1 MDKLRKYAG
10 LLNDAAPQG
19 EFLAFINEDEAKML
33 EDAGGS
39 GLLTRFGIPSYRV
52 GGQAGREYGGGGAS
66 RSGGSSG
73 GGNRSGGGGADR
85 DGGSSARER
94 AAQQSR
100 ERAAQQRAAQKAAQE
115 RAARDRQREQYAA
128 ARTVTPA
135 KRTVTVP
142 QRDDAPYQMVGG
154 QRVAVGD
161 PRIEEAANIVD
172 TRSPFEKGVES
183 VIDFYKQGGFLGAI
197 GRTLSPLSESIQQ
210 KAMTFGLNRKIDSL
224 MGELDLSNP
233 NSMNNPKLLDLQ
245 KDLADVQAGTFKQ
258 SDYTAKYGSGDV
270 TNPLDASFNPAALS
284 GSERQE
290 LQNLFTPELS
300 YAISGTTPQQS
311 MVNQYF
317 ANLGMSGQSPL
328 SSKLETDYNTAKQSI
343 NSLLGIVPPS
353 QQFGYSSDP
362 YGGLLATNLATN
374 PFNIP
379 YLQQRGLI

>member
-52 GGQAGREYGGGGAS
+52 GGQAGREYGGGGGS
-66 RSGGSSG
+66 RSSGSSG

-85 DGGSSARER
+85 DGGSSAREQ
-94 AAQQSR
+94 AAQRSR

-183 VIDFYKQGGFLGAI
+183 VIDFYKKGGFLGAI

-290 LQNLFTPELS
+290 LQNLFTPELT

>member
-1 MDKLRKYAG
+1 MNTSKTNLKKYAG
-10 LLNDAAPQG
+10 LLNDVAPDNH
-19 EFLAFINEDEAKML
+19 FLAYITPEEKNL
-33 EDAGGS
+33 LVDAGGVKTPTPS
-39 GLLTRFGIPSYRV
+39 GIFAYPPL
-52 GGQAGREYGGGGAS
+52 GQPGTSPGTT
-66 RSGGSSG
+66 SSG
-73 GGNRSGGGGADR
+73 GFSGGRGGGADR
-85 DGGSSARER
+85 QQYS
-94 AAQQSR
+94 AQQTQ
-100 ERAAQQRAAQKAAQE
+100 RAAQQRAAQQQKQRDEQAA
-115 RAARDRQREQYAA
+115 RQREQYAA

-135 KRTVTVP
+135 KKTVTVP

-161 PRIEEAANIVD
+161 PRIEEAANVVD

-183 VIDFYKQGGFLGAI
+183 VIDFYKKGGFLGAI

-224 MGELDLSNP
+224 IGELDLSNP

-245 KDLADVQAGTFKQ
+245 KDLADVQAGKFKQ

-290 LQNLFTPELS
+290 LQNLFTPELT

>member
-1 MDKLRKYAG
+1 MDKLKKYAG

-66 RSGGSSG
+66 RSSGSSG

-85 DGGSSARER
+85 DGGSSAREQ
-94 AAQQSR
+94 AAQRSR

-161 PRIEEAANIVD
+161 PRIEEAANVVD

-183 VIDFYKQGGFLGAI
+183 VIDFYKKGGFLGKI
-197 GRTLSPLSESIQQ
+197 LSPLSESIQQ

-290 LQNLFTPELS
+290 LQNLFTPELT

-328 SSKLETDYNTAKQSI
+328 SSQLETDYNAAKAKI
-343 NSLLGIVPPS
+343 NNLLNITPVS
-353 QQFGYSSDP
+353 QQFGYSADP
-362 YGGLLATNLATN
+362 YGGLLASNLQTN
-374 PFNIP
+374 PFNIE
-379 YLQQRGLI
+379 YLRTRGLI

>member
-1 MDKLRKYAG
+1 MNTSKTNLKKYAG
-10 LLNDAAPQG
+10 LLNDVAPDNH
-19 EFLAFINEDEAKML
+19 FLAYITPEEKNL
-33 EDAGGS
+33 LVDAGGVKTPTPS
-39 GLLTRFGIPSYRV
+39 GIFAYPPL
-52 GGQAGREYGGGGAS
+52 GQPGTSPGTT
-66 RSGGSSG
+66 SSG
-73 GGNRSGGGGADR
+73 GFSGGRGGGADR
-85 DGGSSARER
+85 QQYSAQQTQR
-94 AAQQSR
+94 AAQQK
-100 ERAAQQRAAQKAAQE
+100 AAQQQKQRDEQAA
-115 RAARDRQREQYAA
+115 RQREQYAA

-135 KRTVTVP
+135 KKTVTVP

-183 VIDFYKQGGFLGAI
+183 VIDFYKKGGFLGAI

-290 LQNLFTPELS
+290 LQNLFTPELT

-328 SSKLETDYNTAKQSI
+328 SSQLETDYNAAKAKI
-343 NSLLGIVPPS
+343 NNLLNITPVS
-353 QQFGYSSDP
+353 QQFGYSTDP
-362 YGGLLATNLATN
+362 YGGLLASNLQTN
-374 PFNIP
+374 PFNIE
-379 YLQQRGLI
+379 YLRTRGLI

>member
-52 GGQAGREYGGGGAS
+52 GGQAGREYGGGGGS
-66 RSGGSSG
+66 RSSGSSG

-85 DGGSSARER
+85 DNRQQYSARQYTAPKPKPKPIPDRGRGQTPKPTPKPKPKVTKPEPKVDVGFQEALR
-94 AAQQSR
+94 KQKIRQQ
-100 ERAAQQRAAQKAAQE
+100 
-115 RAARDRQREQYAA
+115 DP
-128 ARTVTPA
+128 VFGDPD
-135 KRTVTVP
+135 P
-142 QRDDAPYQMVGG
+142 QIDAP
-154 QRVAVGD
+154 
-161 PRIEEAANIVD
+161 IEERDTITSFLDNYAANI
-172 TRSPFEKGVES
+172 
-183 VIDFYKQGGFLGAI
+183 A
-197 GRTLSPLSESIQQ
+197 
-210 KAMTFGLNRKIDSL
+210 
-224 MGELDLSNP
+224 SNP
-233 NSMNNPKLLDLQ
+233 LEIGLIGALKTAYQTKQARSMLEGTPGYEFLRDGSVVQ
-245 KDLADVQAGTFKQ
+245 SEQARLAGGGADQDRSQAL
-258 SDYTAKYGSGDV
+258 
-270 TNPLDASFNPAALS
+270 TNIISQVP
-284 GSERQE
+284 
-290 LQNLFTPELS
+290 
-300 YAISGTTPQQS
+300 YAISGTTHQQS

-362 YGGLLATNLATN
+362 YGGLMATNLATN

>member
-1 MDKLRKYAG
+1 MNTSKTNLKKYAG

-52 GGQAGREYGGGGAS
+52 SGQAGREYGGGGAS
-66 RSGGSSG
+66 RSSGSSG

-85 DGGSSARER
+85 QQYSAQQTQR
-94 AAQQSR
+94 AAQQK
-100 ERAAQQRAAQKAAQE
+100 AAQKQKDEQAA
-115 RAARDRQREQYAA
+115 RQREQYSA

-135 KRTVTVP
+135 KKTVTVP

-161 PRIEEAANIVD
+161 PRIEEAANVVD

-183 VIDFYKQGGFLGAI
+183 VIDFYKKGGFLGAI

-290 LQNLFTPELS
+290 LQNLFTPELT

-328 SSKLETDYNTAKQSI
+328 SSQLETDYNAAKAKI
-343 NSLLGIVPPS
+343 NNLLNITPVS
-353 QQFGYSSDP
+353 QQFGYSADP
-362 YGGLLATNLATN
+362 YGGLLASNLQTN
-374 PFNIP
+374 PFNIE
-379 YLQQRGLI
+379 YLKTRGLI

>member
-1 MDKLRKYAG
+1 MNTSKTNLKKYAG
-10 LLNDAAPQG
+10 LLNDVAPDNH
-19 EFLAFINEDEAKML
+19 FLAYITPEEKNL
-33 EDAGGS
+33 LVDAGGVKTPTPS
-39 GLLTRFGIPSYRV
+39 GIFAYPPL
-52 GGQAGREYGGGGAS
+52 GQPGTSPGTT
-66 RSGGSSG
+66 SSG
-73 GGNRSGGGGADR
+73 GFSGGRGGGADR
-85 DGGSSARER
+85 QQYS
-94 AAQQSR
+94 AQQTQ
-100 ERAAQQRAAQKAAQE
+100 RAAQQRAAQQQKQRDEQAA
-115 RAARDRQREQYAA
+115 RQREQYAA

-135 KRTVTVP
+135 KKTVTVP

-161 PRIEEAANIVD
+161 PRIEEAANVVD

-183 VIDFYKQGGFLGAI
+183 VIDFYKKGGFLGAI

-224 MGELDLSNP
+224 IGELDLSNP

-245 KDLADVQAGTFKQ
+245 KDLADVQAGKFKQ

-290 LQNLFTPELS
+290 LQNLFTPELT

-317 ANLGMSGQSPL
+317 SNLGVSGQSPL
-328 SSKLETDYNTAKQSI
+328 SSQLETDYNAAKAKI
-343 NSLLGIVPPS
+343 NNLLNITPVS
-353 QQFGYSSDP
+353 QQFGYSADP
-362 YGGLLATNLATN
+362 YGGLLASNLQTN
-374 PFNIP
+374 PFNIE
-379 YLQQRGLI
+379 YLRTRGLI

>member
-1 MDKLRKYAG
+1 MNTSKTNLKKYAG
-10 LLNDAAPQG
+10 LLNDVAPDNH
-19 EFLAFINEDEAKML
+19 FLAYITPEEKNL
-33 EDAGGS
+33 LVDAGGVKTPTPS
-39 GLLTRFGIPSYRV
+39 GIFAYPPL
-52 GGQAGREYGGGGAS
+52 GQPGTSPGTT
-66 RSGGSSG
+66 SSG
-73 GGNRSGGGGADR
+73 GFSGGRGGGADR
-85 DGGSSARER
+85 QQYSAQQTQR
-94 AAQQSR
+94 AAQQK
-100 ERAAQQRAAQKAAQE
+100 AAQQQKQRDEQAA
-115 RAARDRQREQYAA
+115 RQREQYAA

-183 VIDFYKQGGFLGAI
+183 VIDFYKKGGFLGAI

-290 LQNLFTPELS
+290 LQNLFTPELT